1 MLDPRILTERR
12 DEIAESCRRREVRAN
27 VDDACAAADA
37 VRELKGRLDDANAK
51 RNAHQKAGKG
61 KLSPEEREAHTAKG
75 RDLKAAG
82 DVIEKELAA
91 AEVRLQKAAS
101 DLPNFLHPSVPDGG
115 EHDADVLREVGTP
128 PSFDFTPLDH
138 VELGEKLD
146 LIDFDSATHVT
157 GTKFY
162 YLKNEA
168 VLLDLALQRMACDML
183 REIGFTLHAT
193 PDLARAQV
201 LEGIGFNPR
210 GQETQ
215 VYSIENTDLCLVG
228 TAEITLGGLNQ
239 DRIIEEDEL
248 PLKLAG
254 ISHCFRTEAGA
265 AGRESRGLY
274 RVHQFTKVEMFVIC
288 RPEDSE
294 AIHDEIL
301 AFEERFFQALEV
313 PYRVLNIAAADLGA
327 PAYRKFDIEAWI
339 PTRGE
344 GGAYGEVTSASNCT
358 DYQSRRLGTRIRRK
372 PEAGQKKGKTEFAHM
387 LNGTAVAV
395 SRALITLLE
404 NHQRADGSIAI
415 PKALQAYTGFDEI
428 KAR

>member
-1 MLDPRILTERR
+1 MKADVDAACTA
-12 DEIAESCRRREVRAN
+12 AE
-27 VDDACAAADA
+27 A
-37 VRELKGRLDDANAK
+37 VRELKGRLDDANRA
-51 RNAHQKAGKG
+51 RNTHQTAGKG
-61 KLSPEEREAHTAKG
+61 KLSPEEREAHTATGRELKG
-75 RDLKAAG
+75 AG
-82 DVIEKELAA
+82 EAIEKALATAEEGLRELACT
-91 AEVRLQKAAS
+91 
-101 DLPNFLHPSVPDGG
+101 LPNYLHPSVPDGG

-128 PSFDFTPLDH
+128 PKFDFTPLDH

-146 LIDFDSATHVT
+146 LIDFENATHVT

-168 VLLDLALQRMACDML
+168 VLMDLALQRMAFEML
-183 REIGFTLHAT
+183 RADGFILHTT

-210 GQETQ
+210 GPETQ
-215 VYSIENTDLCLVG
+215 VYSIANTDLCLVG

-239 DRIIEEDEL
+239 DRIIDEKEL
-248 PLKLAG
+248 PIKLAG

-313 PYRVLNIAAADLGA
+313 PYRVLNIAAGDLGA

-339 PTRGE
+339 PSRGE

-358 DYQSRRLGTRIRRK
+358 DYQSRRLGTRIRRT
-372 PEAGQKKGKTEFAHM
+372 PEAGQKKGKIEFAHM

-404 NHQRADGSIAI
+404 NHQRTDGSIAI

>member
-1 MLDPRILTERR
+1 MLDPKTLSERR
-12 DEIAESCRRREVRAN
+12 DEISESCRRRSVKAN
-27 VDDACAAADA
+27 VNAACSAADA
-37 VRELKGRLDDANAK
+37 VRALKGRLDDANRA
-51 RNAHQKAGKG
+51 RNSHQTAGKG
-61 KLSPEEREAHTAKG
+61 KLSPEERETHTNKG
-75 RDLKAAG
+75 RELKADG
-82 DVIEKELAA
+82 EIVEKALATAEEALYEA
-91 AEVRLQKAAS
+91 ACT
-101 DLPNFLHPSVPDGG
+101 LPNFLHPSVPDGG
-115 EHDADVLREVGTP
+115 EHDSDVIREVGTP
-128 PSFDFTPLDH
+128 TKFDFTPLDH
-138 VELGEKLD
+138 VELGEKLE
-146 LIDFDSATHVT
+146 LIDFENASHVT

-168 VLLDLALQRMACDML
+168 VLLDLALQRMAFEML
-183 REIGFTLHAT
+183 RAEGFTLHTT
-193 PDLARAQV
+193 PDLARASV

-210 GQETQ
+210 GKETQ

-239 DRIIEEDEL
+239 NSIIEEEDL

-254 ISHCFRTEAGA
+254 LSHCFRTEAGA

-288 RPEDSE
+288 KPEDSE
-294 AIHDEIL
+294 AIHEEL
-301 AFEERFFQALEV
+301 LTFEERFFQALEV
-313 PYRVLNIAAADLGA
+313 PYRVLNIAAGDLGA

-358 DYQSRRLGTRIRRK
+358 DYQARRLGTRIRRK
-372 PEAGQKKGKTEFAHM
+372 PEAGQKKGKVEFPHM

-395 SRALITLLE
+395 SRALIAILE